1 MLTKNYST
9 AVIIMASN
17 VLDGGKNIKDVP
29 AEFQADVKDIINGA
43 TSNSVEAKPEV
54 NPTVVIN
61 PTKEAK

>member
-17 VLDGGKNIKDVP
+17 VLDGGKDIKDVP
-29 AEFQADVKDIINGA
+29 TEYQSDVADIIKGNTSVKA
-43 TSNSVEAKPEV
+43 TTPVV

>member
-17 VLDGGKNIKDVP
+17 VLDGGKDIKNVP
-29 AEFQADVKDIINGA
+29 VEFQADVKDIINGA
-43 TSNSVEAKPEV
+43 TSVEVKPEV